1 MPKKNSGGRK
11 VRVNFKR
18 NRGQRRRSD
27 DWTQRYH
34 AGDDKLADERGSESV
49 RAKGDLS
56 RKRTIIVGD
65 DDTPLVEQSEW
76 ITGIVVRVH
85 GLIAYI
91 EDDQDREW
99 ACTVRRVLRTR
110 LIEQRGSV
118 TVGDQVWFSDAS
130 QYHDGEAVG
139 VIENVAE
146 RTSTLSRRDRR
157 KREHTI
163 VANADQLLGV
173 FSIRQ
178 PNLKPHLVD
187 RYIIAAHRGG
197 LRPILCFNKC
207 DLLEDDLTADTTDT
221 ADAHTLT
228 VAQAI
233 GEFQKLGY
241 CCILTSAT
249 AGVGIDEL
257 REELKGHM
265 TVVSGQSGVGKSSL
279 VNALQPGLEL
289 HTQTVSEESEKGRH
303 TTTHAELHRLDFG
316 GYVVDT
322 PGIRAFDL
330 WDVRREELELFFV
343 EIGDRVADCRFGD
356 CTHQHET
363 ACAVR
368 AAVESGEISER
379 RYLSYLKIFQET

>member
-1 MPKKNSGGRK
+1 VAKKRSGGRK
-11 VRVNFKR
+11 VRVNFKS
-18 NRGQRRRSD
+18 NRSGRRRTD

-34 AGDDKLADERGSESV
+34 AGDHKLDDEKVSESV

-65 DDTPLVEQSEW
+65 DDTPLVDQSEW
-76 ITGIVVRVH
+76 IPAIVTRVH
-85 GLIAYI
+85 GLIAYA
-91 EDDQDREW
+91 DDDEGREW

-110 LIEQRGSV
+110 LIEQRSSV
-118 TVGDQVWFSDAS
+118 TVGDEVWFSDAS
-130 QYHDGEAVG
+130 QYHDGDAVG

-146 RTSTLSRRDRR
+146 RSTSLSRRDRR

-163 VANADQLLGV
+163 VANADQLLAV

-187 RYIIAAHRGG
+187 RYIVAAHRGG

-207 DLLEDDLTADTTDT
+207 DLLNDDLAADTTDT
-221 ADAHTLT
+221 ADVHTLT

-233 GEFQKLGY
+233 GEFQQLGY
-241 CCILTSAT
+241 CCLLTSAT
-249 AGVGIDEL
+249 AGVGIDAL
-257 REELKGHM
+257 RDELKDHM
-265 TVVSGQSGVGKSSL
+265 TVLSGQSGVGKSSL
-279 VNALQPGLEL
+279 VNMLQPGLEL
-289 HTQTVSEESEKGRH
+289 HTQSVSEESEKGRH
-303 TTTHAELHRLDFG
+303 TTTHAQLHRLDFG

-343 EIGDRVADCRFGD
+343 EIGDRVAECRFGD
-356 CTHQHET
+356 CTHQHEVD
-363 ACAVR
+363 CAVR
-368 AAVESGEISER
+368 AAVESGQISQR
-379 RYLSYLKIFQET
+379 RYLSYLKMFDEV